1 MAYIPERGRES
12 VLNIAIGIGSELGNT
27 DMPTGVQN
35 ISRYQT
41 IVQKSSC
48 QMCGLRQQLNTKSYW
63 HKIKY
68 LTGRQYSE
76 IQTSRLEVV
85 IGRSVQRLSGSVTA
99 ICVKGR
105 ALNLELINCARLA
118 IGR

>member
-41 IVQKSSC
+41 IVQKSSS
-48 QMCGLRQQLNTKSYW
+48 Q
-63 HKIKY
+63 
-68 LTGRQYSE
+68 
-76 IQTSRLEVV
+76 
-85 IGRSVQRLSGSVTA
+85 
-99 ICVKGR
+99 CV
-105 ALNLELINCARLA
+105 A
-118 IGR
+118 